1 MGFVVLHM
9 EKGAGA
15 DNSMTLHIERDSHP
29 KNADES
35 RTYLNKE
42 LIEFP
47 EGVNNRTEAIQYRLK
62 TAELKR
68 KIGKNQVQAIR
79 IILSA
84 SPEDMERI
92 RKEGKL
98 DEWCKDSLD
107 YLKHEFGEKNIVS
120 AVLHDD
126 EQTPHIHATL
136 VPIVTGER
144 RKLKNQNIEPE
155 PDKKRYKKKDIN
167 ASRLCADD
175 VMARNKLIE
184 YQDNYADAMKKYELE
199 RGVRGSEARHIGT
212 QEYYRD
218 LYSKNE
224 GLKESIEILESQKEV
239 VSEKISDMYDRRDE
253 AKEKFLTMDQYV
265 QRREKDI
272 TEVESRLE
280 QLRKEVELYKAQ
292 DQLNVIHNLFPIM
305 KEQLRIANFCAKI
318 GLGVEYIRVLLEGKS
333 LSAKSYSFFS
343 PEHNQKFE
351 ATDVKVKIEKESDN
365 PNKLMLTLNGTNILD
380 WFKLKYKELLEKVQP
395 NRNKSKGLKL

>member
-15 DNSMTLHIERDSHP
+15 DNSMSLHIERDSHP
-29 KNADES
+29 KNADEN

-47 EGVNNRTEAIQYRLK
+47 EGVNNRTEAIKYRLK
-62 TAELKR
+62 TANLKR
-68 KIGKNQVQAIR
+68 KIGKNQVQAMR

-107 YLKHEFGEKNIVS
+107 YLKQEFGEKNIVS

-155 PDKKRYKKKDIN
+155 PDKKRYKKKDSN

-184 YQDNYADAMKKYELE
+184 YQDNYAEAMKKYGLE

-218 LYSKNE
+218 LFNKNE
-224 GLKESIEILESQKEV
+224 GLKDSIEILESQKEV
-239 VSEKISDMYDRRDE
+239 ISEKISDMYDRRDE

-272 TEVESRLE
+272 TEIESRLE
-280 QLRKEVELYKAQ
+280 QLRKEVEPYKAQ

-333 LSAKSYSFFS
+333 LSAKYYSFFS

-351 ATDVKVKIEKESDN
+351 ATDVKVKVEKESDN
-365 PNKLMLTLNGTNILD
+365 PNKLMLSL
-380 WFKLKYKELLEKVQP
+380 
-395 NRNKSKGLKL
+395 